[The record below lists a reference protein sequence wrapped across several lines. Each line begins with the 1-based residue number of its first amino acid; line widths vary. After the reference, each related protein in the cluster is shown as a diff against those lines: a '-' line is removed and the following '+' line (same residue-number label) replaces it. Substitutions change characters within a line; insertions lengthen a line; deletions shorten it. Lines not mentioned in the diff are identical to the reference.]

1 MIILN
6 KSFNVFL
13 PFDKVFKS
21 GDDDKTYTVEGY
33 ASTADTDLQG
43 EQILPSGID
52 DSYLVDN
59 GWIDFEHDIN
69 QVIGVPTKN
78 THVDQHGLFLEA
90 KLFKNMPQV
99 QDIMKLYHNIKDN
112 EVDRNLGFSIEGNVL
127 ERDEDDESI
136 VRQVQ
141 ITGVAVTK
149 NPANTHATWEL
160 VSKSLFSPQTGL
172 NSNEK
177 VDTKNNPMLAMTV
190 KIDKSAKAKQN
201 QFNSSTYCYSSD
213 DPTSKKSKH
222 IVKDDE
228 KETFEPKEPHNAHIG
243 GKKVASVD
251 HENKALTAGHGITPS
266 TQSNGAAFRTE
277 QFSDQIVSIADNL
290 KMAKQI
296 GLEKVAPT
304 IADILQGK
312 DADDDTLTVFLQLFT
327 GITNTEA
334 QAIVQAVQTKT
345 LTTQRLQTLLGGSD
359 EITDDVDD
367 DADDDD

>member
-13 PFDKVFKS
+13 PFDKVSKS
-21 GDDDKTYTVEGY
+21 GDDDNTYTVEGY

-59 GWIDFEHDIN
+59 GWIDFEHDID

-78 THVDQHGLFLEA
+78 THVDQHGLYLQA

-99 QDIMKLYHNIKDN
+99 QNIMKLYHNIKDN
-112 EVDRNLGFSIEGNVL
+112 GVDRNLGFSIEGNVL

-136 VRQVQ
+136 IRQVQ

-160 VSKSLFSPQTGL
+160 VSKSLFSPQIGL

-177 VDTKNNPMLAMTV
+177 ADTKNNPMLAMTV
-190 KIDKSAKAKQN
+190 KIDKSAK
-201 QFNSSTYCYSSD
+201 T
-213 DPTSKKSKH
+213 
-222 IVKDDE
+222 
-228 KETFEPKEPHNAHIG
+228 
-243 GKKVASVD
+243 
-251 HENKALTAGHGITPS
+251 NKALIAGHGITPS
-266 TQSNGAAFRTE
+266 TQANGAAFRTE
-277 QFSDQIVSIADNL
+277 QFSDQIVSIANNL

-296 GLEKVAPT
+296 GLERVAPT
-304 IADILQGK
+304 IAEILQGK
-312 DADDDTLTVFLQLFT
+312 DADDNTLTVFLQLFT

-367 DADDDD
+367 DSDDDD